1 MTQIII
7 SVYNLCLRW
16 HLQNFSCEELDIL
29 YSSQD
34 NFSIYMYML
43 IIGVKNIKNN
53 TEYIFKGVY
62 YMSF

>member
-16 HLQNFSCEELDIL
+16 HLQNFSSEELDIL